1 MGCSAVLVVTSTTNQ
16 QKESGD
22 MATSFADAFVR
33 SNVRVNGTMPGKPIV
48 PPVKEKGK
56 GEEGEGVKGTD
67 PACYIVFRLNGPC
80 ERFINGESARK
91 AYRVLGG
98 VRLLRVNKNGSEVEL
113 EVR

>member
-1 MGCSAVLVVTSTTNQ
+1 
-16 QKESGD
+16 

-56 GEEGEGVKGTD
+56 GEEGKGKGTD
-67 PACYIVFRLNGPC
+67 PAYYIVFRLNGPC

-91 AYRVLGG
+91 AYKVLGG
-98 VRLLRVNKNGSEVEL
+98 VRLLRVNKDGSEVEL
-113 EVR
+113 EVRW

>member
-1 MGCSAVLVVTSTTNQ
+1 M
-16 QKESGD
+16 E
-22 MATSFADAFVR
+22 TSFADAFVR

-67 PACYIVFRLNGPC
+67 PAYYIVFRMNGPC

-91 AYRVLGG
+91 AYKVLGG

-113 EVR
+113 EVRC

>member
-1 MGCSAVLVVTSTTNQ
+1 
-16 QKESGD
+16 

-113 EVR
+113 EVRW